1 MKYNATAIRQH
12 QASRL
17 LTRDYLET
25 GKNILGDGLKLCQR
39 AKAHNSQNP
48 SSAIIAVE
56 KKAVKEKIN
65 NVWTTKI
72 ATVARMHD
80 VAQCGN
86 AHLCP
91 HCSGFKASHLRNWI
105 DEAFLPSVRSK
116 KMRVALLT
124 LTAHHRRD

>member
-1 MKYNATAIRQH
+1 MKYNVTAIRQH

-72 ATVARMHD
+72 ATVARLDRIH
-80 VAQCGN
+80 
-86 AHLCP
+86 
-91 HCSGFKASHLRNWI
+91 K
-105 DEAFLPSVRSK
+105 EFLLGAGCVQK
-116 KMRVALLT
+116 INGA
-124 LTAHHRRD
+124 